1 MNRKMQKAL
10 FTLRGQ
16 LSNYQQEVRD
26 ALNDF
31 RIKSGAIRAESEQYK
46 NEQGHYAEAIAP
58 VRTVTRNRCK
68 RAQSEFIEALK
79 ACADEMESELATH
92 LLEVPSNLFLSAL
105 EIYKTFNLQ
114 PSLSEIKAL
123 QKMAG
128 GSTLGLRAINATLEN
143 TDSKYR
149 VSFTDSAQLEK
160 DIADLRK
167 LTENCFYFPM
177 DYGTEAGE
185 VFKGQPKAEYFTA
198 VPAGSS
204 AYWDTI
210 PMLSATQ
217 HTAAQAEIFEAMEN
231 RWAGEILPSV
241 VQAIDDTLYEGDKD
255 AIKAEYKADRA
266 AVVNASTVTNDGNGV
281 GMEIARRIGERAQRA
296 GEESRDIIKHY
307 TGEDK

>member
-1 MNRKMQKAL
+1 MNRKMKNTL
-10 FTLRGQ
+10 FQLRGQ
-16 LSNYQQEVRD
+16 LSNYQRETKD
-26 ALNDF
+26 ALDDF
-31 RIKSGAIRAESEQYK
+31 RIKSGAIRDESRQYK
-46 NEQGHYAEAIAP
+46 DEQGHYTEAIAP
-58 VRTVTRNRCK
+58 VKTVTRNRCK
-68 RAQSEFIEALK
+68 RAQSMFVEALK
-79 ACADEMESELATH
+79 ACADEMEQELSNH
-92 LLEVPSNLFLSAL
+92 LLEVPSALFLSTL
-105 EIYKTFNLQ
+105 EVYKTFNLQ

-128 GSTLGLRAINATLEN
+128 GSTLGLRAVNSVLESSG
-143 TDSKYR
+143 SKYR
-149 VSFTDSAQLEK
+149 ISFTDSAQLEK

-210 PMLSATQ
+210 PMLNATQ
-217 HTAAQAEIFEAMEN
+217 HTAAQAEIFETMEN
-231 RWAGEILPSV
+231 RWAGEVLPSV
-241 VQAIDDTLYEGDKD
+241 VQAVDTDLYEGDKVEV
-255 AIKAEYKADRA
+255 KAAYKADRA
-266 AVVNASTVTNDGNGV
+266 AVVNASTVANDGNGV

>member
-105 EIYKTFNLQ
+105 EIYRTFSLQ

-128 GSTLGLRAINATLEN
+128 GSTLGLRSINAVLEN
-143 TDSKYR
+143 SGSKYR
-149 VSFTDSAQLEK
+149 IAFSDSAQLEK
-160 DIADLRK
+160 DIEDLRK
-167 LTENCFYFPM
+167 LTENCFYFPL
-177 DYGTEAGE
+177 DCGTEAGE
-185 VFKGQPKAEYFTA
+185 VFQGQAKAEYFTV
-198 VPAGSS
+198 VPAGASQ
-204 AYWDTI
+204 YWNLVQMIT
-210 PMLSATQ
+210 AAQ
-217 HTAAQAEIFEAMEN
+217 HTAAQAEIFEAMEK
-231 RWAGEILPSV
+231 RWAGEVLPSV
-241 VQAIDDTLYEGDKD
+241 VQAVDEDLYSEETKEEV
-255 AIKAEYKADRA
+255 KAAYKADRA
-266 AVVNASTVTNDGNGV
+266 AVVNASTVDKDTSAEAV
-281 GMEIARRIGERAQRA
+281 ELAHRLGEQAKR
-296 GEESRDIIKHY
+296 E
-307 TGEDK
+307 GEDYRRTMEEYKK

>member
-16 LSNYQQEVRD
+16 LSNYEQETRD
-26 ALNDF
+26 ALDDF
-31 RIKSGAIRAESEQYK
+31 RIKAGAIRGESAQYK
-46 NEQGHYAEAIAP
+46 DEKGHYTEAIAP
-58 VRTVTRNRCK
+58 VKTVTRNRCK

-79 ACADEMESELATH
+79 ACADEMEQELSTH

-105 EIYKTFNLQ
+105 EVYRTFNLQ

-128 GSTLGLRAINATLEN
+128 GSTLGLRSINAVLEN
-143 TDSKYR
+143 TGSKYR

-160 DIADLRK
+160 DISDLRK

-177 DYGTEAGE
+177 DYGAEAGE
-185 VFKGQPKAEYFTA
+185 VFKGQAKADYFTA

-204 AYWDTI
+204 AYWDTV
-210 PMLSATQ
+210 PMLIATQ

-231 RWAGEILPSV
+231 RWAGEVLPSV
-241 VQAIDDTLYEGDKD
+241 VQAVDEDLYSEETKEEV
-255 AIKAEYKADRA
+255 KAAYKADRA
-266 AVVNASTVTNDGNGV
+266 AVVNASTVDKDTSTEAV
-281 GMEIARRIGERAQRA
+281 ELAHRLGEQAKR
-296 GEESRDIIKHY
+296 E
-307 TGEDK
+307 GEDYRRTMEEYKK

>member
-105 EIYKTFNLQ
+105 EIYRTFSLQ

-128 GSTLGLRAINATLEN
+128 GSTLGLRSINAVLEN
-143 TDSKYR
+143 SGSKYR
-149 VSFTDSAQLEK
+149 IAFSDSAQLEK
-160 DIADLRK
+160 DIEDLRK
-167 LTENCFYFPM
+167 LTENCFYFPL
-177 DYGTEAGE
+177 DCGTEAGE
-185 VFKGQPKAEYFTA
+185 VFQGQAKAEYFTV
-198 VPAGSS
+198 VPAGASQ
-204 AYWDTI
+204 YWNLVQMIT
-210 PMLSATQ
+210 AAQ
-217 HTAAQAEIFEAMEN
+217 RTAAQAEIFEAMEK
-231 RWAGEILPSV
+231 RWAGEVLPSV
-241 VQAIDDTLYEGDKD
+241 VQAVDEDLYSEETKEEV
-255 AIKAEYKADRA
+255 KAAYKADRA
-266 AVVNASTVTNDGNGV
+266 AVVNASTVDKDTSTEAV
-281 GMEIARRIGERAQRA
+281 KLAHRLGEQAKR
-296 GEESRDIIKHY
+296 E
-307 TGEDK
+307 GEDYRRTMEEYKK